1 MKINKLFVL
10 ILIGFGLLAGCGKPK
25 NPETIEPITEPDG
38 GYKIVAKLGTSASA
52 QDVVKRGDLL
62 YMAQGEGGL
71 LIVDVSDPTNPTVVN
86 EITEGVRGYS
96 AKIDFRDSIVYLAAG
111 SYGISVVDVSDPMN
125 PDINGWYV
133 NLVKP
138 AKNLHILGD
147 FLFTAISE
155 KGIQLVYVKKNLSLP
170 ATRGDVIT
178 EGYANG
184 VTTSPDSTTMFVAC
198 GEMGL
203 SVYDISDFQEGWGIF
218 PRLGWCD
225 TPGYAE
231 TVVVNDQQSLAF
243 LACGTEGLHII
254 DYADTANIHR
264 VGNFATEGFAKELI
278 YENQKIF
285 ITTGLRGL
293 QIIDVANVA
302 APKIIGV
309 VPTENARGFD
319 MDEDYIYIAD
329 EVEGLVVISRPN

>member
-1 MKINKLFVL
+1 MKINNLFVL
-10 ILIGFGLLAGCGKPK
+10 TMLGLALLASCGKPK
-25 NPETIEPITEPDG
+25 DPETIEPVTEPDG
-38 GYKIVAKLGTSASA
+38 GYKIVAKLGTSGNA
-52 QDVVKRGDLL
+52 QDLVKRGDLL

-86 EITEGVRGYS
+86 EVTEGVRGYS
-96 AKIDFRDSIVYLAAG
+96 AKIDYHDGIVYLAAG
-111 SYGISVVDVSDPMN
+111 SYGMSVVDVSNPMT
-125 PDINGWYV
+125 PDVNGWYV

-138 AKNLHILGD
+138 AKNLHVLGN
-147 FLFTAISE
+147 FLFTAVSE
-155 KGIQLVYVKKNLSLP
+155 KGIQLVYIKKFLSLP
-170 ATRGDVIT
+170 ATRGEVIT

-184 VTTSPDSTTMFVAC
+184 LTTSPDSSTMFVAC

-203 SVYDISDFQEGWGIF
+203 SVYDISDFQDGWGVF
-218 PRLGWCD
+218 PRVAWCD

-231 TVVVNDQQSLAF
+231 TVVVNSSQSQAF
-243 LACGTEGLHII
+243 LACGTEGLQII

-264 VGNFATEGFAKELI
+264 LGNFVTEGYAKELI

-293 QIIDVANVA
+293 QIIDVANA
-302 APKIIGV
+302 SAPTIIGV

-319 MDEDYIYIAD
+319 MDENHIYIAD

>member
-1 MKINKLFVL
+1 
-10 ILIGFGLLAGCGKPK
+10 LIGFALLSSCGKPK
-25 NPETIEPITEPDG
+25 DPETIEPVTEPDG
-38 GYKIVAKLGTSASA
+38 GYKIVAKLSTSGSA
-52 QDVVKRGDLL
+52 QDVIKRGDML

-71 LIVDVSDPTNPTVVN
+71 LIVDVSNPENPTVVN

-96 AKIDFRDSIVYLAAG
+96 AKIDFRDDIVYLAAG
-111 SYGISVVDVSDPMN
+111 SYGISVVDVSNPMA
-125 PDINGWYV
+125 PDVNGWYV

-170 ATRGDVIT
+170 ATRTDIIT

-184 VTTSPDSTTMFVAC
+184 LTTSPDSSTMFVAC

-203 SVYDISDFQEGWGIF
+203 SIYDISDFQDGYGVY

-231 TVVVNDQQSLAF
+231 TVIVEDNQSLAF

-254 DYADTANIHR
+254 DYADTANIYR
-264 VGNFATEGFAKELI
+264 IGNFATEGYAKELL

-293 QIIDVANVA
+293 QIIDVANA
-302 APKIIGV
+302 AEPKIIGV
-309 VPTENARGFD
+309 VPTGNARGFD
-319 MDEDYIYIAD
+319 MDEDHIYIAD
-329 EVEGLVVISRPN
+329 EVEGLIVISRPD